1 MKLDDEKLKRI
12 LQDDMNREAEQILE
26 AVENDP
32 IAKDAVAPEG
42 IYERL
47 MKQIEEKEAEEQK
60 ANDDSL
66 LSEEQKELIRLGKI
80 YKKKRSR
87 RKYYVVGIAAVVAMA
102 IGMTSFGGAEKIIR
116 EVKDMMGGKTQL
128 HIDSTG
134 EKTDDIKHVSEEDAY
149 QEIEDKFG
157 FYPVRMYY
165 LPEGMDFQEATIEE
179 EKQLAFMHYA
189 DENDRCISYCV
200 VTNYR
205 TSSVGVDIEDD
216 VIQTYEKE
224 IQGLTIHFEE
234 YLIKENKD
242 KRWKVRFEYK
252 DAHYTLLFMGI
263 EETEVNKIIEKLE
276 IF

>member
-12 LQDDMNREAEQILE
+12 LQDDMNKEAEQILE

-60 ANDDSL
+60 ANDESL
-66 LSEEQKELIRLGKI
+66 LTAEQKELIRLGKI

-102 IGMTSFGGAEKIIR
+102 IGLTSFGGAKKVIR
-116 EVKDMMGGKTQL
+116 EVKDMMDGKDQI
-128 HIDSTG
+128 HIDSSG
-134 EKTDDIKHVSEEDAY
+134 EKTDDIKHVSEEEAY
-149 QEIEDKFG
+149 QEIEDTFG

-165 LPEGMDFQEATIEE
+165 LPEGMDFVEAVVEE
-179 EKQLAFMHYA
+179 DKQSACLHYGSSEKRNLVY
-189 DENDRCISYCV
+189 RI

-205 TSSVGVDIEDD
+205 TGSVGTD
-216 VIQTYEKE
+216 VEEKLLQEYEMMSGE
-224 IQGLTIHFEE
+224 ININ
-234 YLIKENKD
+234 IKEY
-242 KRWKVRFEYK
+242 V
-252 DAHYTLLFMGI
+252 I
-263 EETEVNKIIEKLE
+263 EETKMQRWEVKFLYKDIQYSLWITGISENELNKIIGNLKF
-276 IF
+276 I

>member
-12 LQDDMNREAEQILE
+12 LQDDMNKEAEQILE

-60 ANDDSL
+60 ANDESL
-66 LSEEQKELIRLGKI
+66 LTAEQKELIRLGKI

-102 IGMTSFGGAEKIIR
+102 IGLTSFGGAKKVFT
-116 EVKDMMGGKTQL
+116 EVKRFVSGKEQVVTNTNDGNFDEE
-128 HIDSTG
+128 IS
-134 EKTDDIKHVSEEDAY
+134 SEEEAY
-149 QEIEDKFG
+149 QAIEDKFG

-165 LPEGMDFQEATIEE
+165 LPEGMDFVEATVEE

-189 DENDRCISYCV
+189 DEKDRSISYCV

-224 IQGLTIHFEE
+224 IRGLTIHFEVYSVE
-234 YLIKENKD
+234 ENKD
-242 KRWKVRFEYK
+242 KRWKVRFEYE
-252 DAHYTLLFMGI
+252 DAQYTLLFMGI
-263 EETEVNKIIEKLE
+263 DESEVNRIIEKLE